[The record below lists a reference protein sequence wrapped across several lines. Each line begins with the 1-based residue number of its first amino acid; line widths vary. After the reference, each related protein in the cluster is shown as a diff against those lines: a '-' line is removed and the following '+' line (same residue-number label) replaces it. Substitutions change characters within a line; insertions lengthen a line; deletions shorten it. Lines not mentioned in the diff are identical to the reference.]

1 MLYLHAHP
9 QLWFDKLS
17 PLRYNGRSSFP
28 LIHSGAV
35 VCQFVFWLT
44 RELILCR
51 QNINS
56 TFADIINAAPNC
68 IGQNSTSGPSVNDL
82 EPLTAD
88 RFLPLFHPRN
98 RRLNPP
104 RPHSFAP
111 DLNVR
116 RTASKHSARYNFGT
130 LLGQQPQGTI
140 VHFLFCDSAP
150 ASQAGI
156 SPVSLLS

>member
-1 MLYLHAHP
+1 
-9 QLWFDKLS
+9 
-17 PLRYNGRSSFP
+17 

-44 RELILCR
+44 RELILYG

-56 TFADIINAAPNC
+56 TSADIINAAPNC